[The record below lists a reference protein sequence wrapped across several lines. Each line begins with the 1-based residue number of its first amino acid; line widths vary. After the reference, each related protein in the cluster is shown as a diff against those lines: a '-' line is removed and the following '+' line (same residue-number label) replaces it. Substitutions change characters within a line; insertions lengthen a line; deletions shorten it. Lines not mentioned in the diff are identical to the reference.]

1 MASRKLWVHYRPQ
14 RANGQMGGTLLW
26 ALSLRETVVNYA
38 ALNWITFLPVMDEL
52 DDEPTIK
59 EFVLVYPQIKAE
71 NWTHLNNEQ
80 SGNNTLMTRD
90 HILLRWG
97 LIFFPS
103 IPVFNCFA
111 CRKTFPL
118 FPGFVC
124 KRFRFITAKI
134 YCTNN
139 KNSWLNSSL

>member
-52 DDEPTIK
+52 DAEPTIQ
-59 EFVLVYPQIKAE
+59 EFVLEYPQIKAE
-71 NWTHLNNEQ
+71 NWTHLNNGQ
-80 SGNNTLMTRD
+80 SGNNNLMKGD

-97 LIFFPS
+97 LIFFHLSPCL
-103 IPVFNCFA
+103 IVLT

-124 KRFRFITAKI
+124 KRFSFITAKI
-134 YCTNN
+134 HCTNN

>member
-1 MASRKLWVHYRPQ
+1 
-14 RANGQMGGTLLW
+14 MGGTLLW

-103 IPVFNCFA
+103 IPVFNCFDLSQNL
-111 CRKTFPL
+111 PL
-118 FPGFVC
+118 ISWVC
-124 KRFRFITAKI
+124 LQKI
-134 YCTNN
+134 
-139 KNSWLNSSL
+139 